1 MSQKTHTEVSIVN
14 TGVAIT
20 RIIKEHPVNTEILAS
35 EIVLPS
41 YERMNEVVTL
51 KVTA

>member
-1 MSQKTHTEVSIVN
+1 MSNSAAEVSIVN

-20 RIIKEHPVNTEILAS
+20 TVTNPHPVNKEIYAS

-41 YERMNEVVTL
+41 LERMEEVVTL
-51 KVTA
+51 KVL